1 MNKSFL
7 KSKLPVL
14 LITAFGKSFTLLPY
28 KVQMRLAVRIGRMV
42 SPLLKRRADITITNL
57 KIAFPEKSEKE
68 LDELVKKSFDSAYM
82 AGVESLIAWFMSPR
96 RFKKINFEIENREL
110 FDRLHNDPNKT
121 LLFLG
126 FHFHTL
132 EIVGRY
138 IGTQYSPFTLV
149 YQKHNNEA
157 MEELI
162 TSSREKHVTKCF
174 QRKSLFPIIKS
185 LKKKVTMWYA
195 PDQDFGHEH
204 TVFVPFFGK
213 QCSTL
218 GVTSWLVEKSKA
230 TVVPVYYTRNE
241 DLSGYKVILADP
253 IEDFPSDPVEGAKL
267 TNSILEEFIKKCPEQ
282 YLWQHRRF
290 KTRPEGEAKIY

>member
-1 MNKSFL
+1 MK
-7 KSKLPVL
+7 
-14 LITAFGKSFTLLPY
+14 
-28 KVQMRLAVRIGRMV
+28 LAVRIGGMA

-68 LDELVKKSFDSAYM
+68 LNELVKKSFDSAYM

-185 LKKKVTMWYA
+185 LKKRVTMWYA

-204 TVFVPFFGK
+204 TVFVPFFGQ

-230 TVVPVYYTRNE
+230 TVVPVYYVRND
-241 DLSGYKVILADP
+241 DLSGYKIILADP

-267 TNSILEEFIKKCPEQ
+267 TNNILEGFIEKCPEQ